1 MRGDPGAHA
10 RSAGCGQGRRG
21 PGDVIRYRERR
32 CPPQEKSAGILD
44 HPHIFPGSLHG
55 QLQVL
60 GRVLVR
66 RSDTVRDRVDQKDP
80 AVLEDTADRIFP
92 TRWGKFLDL
101 LAHILNGF
109 LRHSLVGAHENGRR
123 IHAVLRFVNEIGRQE
138 NGVGGCVGDYERVR
152 RPQAGNALHAE
163 AGDESLRD
171 DDGGAPRARDERDR
185 ADGLRSERQCGD
197 EGGPVRTEHLLDS
210 QPPRD
215 VCDGRVEACGV
226 VGAGRRGEDE
236 ALDARRDGRAA
247 DLHGDG

>member
-1 MRGDPGAHA
+1 M
-10 RSAGCGQGRRG
+10 
-21 PGDVIRYRERR
+21 
-32 CPPQEKSAGILD
+32 
-44 HPHIFPGSLHG
+44 
-55 QLQVL
+55 
-60 GRVLVR
+60 
-66 RSDTVRDRVDQKDP
+66 
-80 AVLEDTADRIFP
+80 
-92 TRWGKFLDL
+92 
-101 LAHILNGF
+101 
-109 LRHSLVGAHENGRR
+109 
-123 IHAVLRFVNEIGRQE
+123 
-138 NGVGGCVGDYERVR
+138 
-152 RPQAGNALHAE
+152 HAE

-247 DLHGDG
+247 DLHGDGGEPPFAVRDEQARSLHGAHDLAVAVRTPG